1 MLAIIFLLLTTAT
14 SYLIT
19 RHFFS
24 SLSLSAS
31 LAAGWIAGVLLSTW
45 LLLLGVF
52 QLGYEVGIIA
62 AAISCIVLCWIL
74 LLKTNVKLFSA
85 QKLSLNFAVF
95 LLVWGILFFSLFYRS
110 SLRQTSE
117 GYYTAPYT
125 YGDIALHTTM
135 INYFSEQK
143 VFSLQH
149 PLFSQDVIRYPFL
162 INFHSAILVRLGLPI
177 QFTFLAV
184 GMMTMLA
191 ILALMFEITTKLS
204 KHQAVPWIASLL
216 CFLNGGLGWLLLR
229 NTITWANAS
238 SILTKLPFDYTNI
251 EREQLFWTNITTT
264 HILPQRGFMVGL
276 AMVLLCLC
284 LLQESWRAKKL
295 DIQQLVYIA
304 CIIGATTL
312 FHSHSF
318 IFLTVL
324 YLWLIGWAVWYQKIE
339 LKAAVL
345 SLMPIVLFG
354 GVQLFYIFEGNHHS
368 FIQLQLGWKAGS
380 NFFTFWL
387 WNMGLDLAVLVV
399 SSAVFFIHR
408 KKQRFVELLI
418 PPSLGMYVLCNIF
431 IFQPNDWDNMKFM
444 SLGFLAP
451 CLVTAVILGEA
462 MNTIGKKL
470 VVSIFIFF
478 ATISGALS
486 VMYVLQNNWL
496 LSSQKDIALADEIKK
511 ITPSDSLF
519 LTGEQ
524 HNHPVPMLA
533 GRPIVLGYKGW
544 LWTHGVEYQTLDQQ
558 VKEIYSGSPKA
569 AINIQEL
576 GIEYVLIGNQE
587 RTSLV
592 VSDNY
597 FAERFPVVLQKDDVT
612 IYKVQ

>member
-14 SYLIT
+14 GYLLT
-19 RHFFS
+19 RHFFP

-31 LAAGWIAGVLLSTW
+31 LAAGWIIGILLSTG
-45 LLLLGVF
+45 LLLLSIF
-52 QLGYEVGIIA
+52 LLGYEVGIIA
-62 AAISCIVLCWIL
+62 AAVFCVVLCWIL
-74 LLKTNVKLFSA
+74 LVKAKVKLFIA
-85 QKLSLNFAVF
+85 QKFSLTFALF
-95 LLVWGILFFSLFYRS
+95 LLVWGILFFSLFFRS

-125 YGDIALHTTM
+125 YGDIALHATM
-135 INYFSEQK
+135 INYFSEQN

-149 PLFSQDVIRYPFL
+149 PLFSQNVIRYPFL

-184 GMMTMLA
+184 GMATMLA

-204 KHQAVPWIASLL
+204 KHQAVPWIASSLY
-216 CFLNGGLGWLLLR
+216 FLNGGFGWLLLR
-229 NTITWANAS
+229 NTITWPNAS
-238 SILTKLPFDYTNI
+238 SILAKLPFDYTNI
-251 EREQLFWTNITTT
+251 QAEQLFWTNITTT

-276 AMVLLCLC
+276 AVALLCLC

-295 DIQQLVYIA
+295 DILQLVCIA
-304 CIIGATTL
+304 SIIGVTTL

-318 IFLTVL
+318 ILLTVL
-324 YLWLIGWAVWYQKIE
+324 YLWLIGWALYYQKLE

-345 SLMPIVLFG
+345 SLLPIVIFG
-354 GVQLFYIFEGNHHS
+354 GAQLFYIFEGNHHS
-368 FIQLQLGWKAGS
+368 FVQLQLGWKAGS
-380 NFFTFWL
+380 NFLTFWL
-387 WNMGLDLAVLVV
+387 WNMGLDLAVLAT
-399 SSAVFFIHR
+399 SLSVFFAKH
-408 KKQRFVELLI
+408 KKQSFIQLLLL
-418 PPSLGMYVLCNIF
+418 PSLGVYILCNIF

-451 CLVTAVILGEA
+451 CLMTAVILGEA
-462 MNTIGKKL
+462 MNSLGKKL
-470 VVSIFIFF
+470 VVSIFIIF
-478 ATISGALS
+478 ATVSGALS

-511 ITPSDSLF
+511 ITSSDSLF

-569 AINIQEL
+569 AINIQQL
-576 GIEYVLIGNQE
+576 GIQYVFIGNPE

-597 FAERFPVVLQKDDVT
+597 FAEHFPIVLQKEDVT